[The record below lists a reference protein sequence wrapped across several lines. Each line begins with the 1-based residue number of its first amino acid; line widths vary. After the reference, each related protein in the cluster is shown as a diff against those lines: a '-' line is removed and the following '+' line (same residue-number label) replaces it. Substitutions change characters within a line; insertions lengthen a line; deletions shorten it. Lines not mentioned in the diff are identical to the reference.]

1 MTASTPES
9 TIEHNLTTDY
19 SYRALMGT
27 DIDLLP
33 DWETFFNSLTQ
44 LGPEER
50 RDRQDNI
57 YRMLRENGVTY
68 NIYGDPSGLNRP
80 WNLDIIPYFLSQR
93 DWKKVESGLVQRA
106 EILNLTLQDIYGE
119 QKLIKNGILPAEL
132 VYNHGGFLR
141 QCVGIRPL
149 HTRSL
154 VMYAADVTRSKD
166 GKLWVLNDRT
176 QAPSG
181 SGYALENRLA
191 MARVLPELFDGL
203 QVRHLSSY
211 FDTMRKSLLDI
222 APTKKQDTRVVI
234 LTPGSSNE
242 TYFEHSYLS
251 SYLGF
256 TLVQGNDLMV
266 KDNFVWLKTIGGL
279 EKVDVIL
286 RRVDDVFCDPLE
298 LREDS
303 QLGVPGLLQA
313 VRSGNVTIANPL
325 GAGILE
331 NPGFMPFL
339 HSVAK
344 YFLNED
350 LVLSNIASW
359 WCGQKKER
367 DYVLDNL
374 SSLVIKRI
382 YKGQESG
389 NAVDGA
395 ALNKA
400 EIETL
405 KQKIKSHPYLYVGQE
420 KVDIAHTPSLVND
433 NIESGTALFR
443 SFLVG
448 NDHAYTT
455 MPGGLTRTAQKENK
469 FVVSNQMGS
478 VSKDTWVIA
487 PEPENIDSFKSSKVD
502 TFTANEKRYITSRTA
517 ENLFWVGRNAE
528 RVLGNARFIRNVLQ
542 SSMEGNR
549 HHQNELEAERYLLEA
564 VTHYTATYPGFLEE
578 EKDEAEKKFRYPWGE
593 LKYVLFDDSKPGS
606 LLYNFNLFCRGVYS
620 ERDHWSTD
628 TWRLIWNMEEVMN
641 STSLHLSH
649 IKAISVLDTLITSMV
664 AFIGLNGE
672 SISREQGWIMMDTGR
687 KLERSLLL
695 ISMLRNTVIEQYEG
709 SVSYN
714 LYEALLKSNEALVNY
729 RYKYKR
735 PLEHSLVLELMLLD
749 TNNPRSLI
757 YQLERLK
764 TYLSKLPKIG
774 QEATLSV
781 HEKIIFEA
789 HAALLLAGK
798 ETYTDLRRKTNRYEK
813 LDELLSHI
821 YDLLS
826 EITPVISKTYFTHV
840 SRQKQLFIVESF

>member
-1 MTASTPES
+1 MTANTPGA
-9 TIEHNLTTDY
+9 TIDNNYTTDH
-19 SYRALMGT
+19 SYREFMGT
-27 DIDLLP
+27 DTDLLP
-33 DWETFFNSLTQ
+33 DWQTFFSSLAQ

-50 RDRQDNI
+50 REREQNI

-80 WNLDIIPYFLSQR
+80 WNLDIIPYFLSRR
-93 DWKKVESGLVQRA
+93 DWQKVETGLVQRA
-106 EILNLTLQDIYGE
+106 EILNLALQDIYGE

-132 VYNHGGFLR
+132 VYGHGGFLR
-141 QCVGIRPL
+141 QCVGIRPI
-149 HTRSL
+149 HPRSL
-154 VMYAADVTRSKD
+154 VLYAADMARSKD

-191 MARVLPELFDGL
+191 MARIVPELFSGL
-203 QVRHLSSY
+203 QVRHLSSF
-211 FDTMRKSLLDI
+211 FDTMRKSLYDF
-222 APTKKQDTRVVI
+222 APFRKQDTRIVI

-256 TLVQGNDLMV
+256 ALVQGNDLMV

-303 QLGVPGLLQA
+303 QLGIPGLLQA

-331 NPGFMPFL
+331 NPGLMPFL
-339 HSVAK
+339 HAVAK

-359 WCGQKKER
+359 WCGQEKER
-367 DYVLDNL
+367 NHVLENI
-374 SSLVIKRI
+374 SSLVIKKI
-382 YKGQESG
+382 WKGLESS
-389 NAVDGA
+389 NSIDGG
-395 ALNKA
+395 ALSTA
-400 EIETL
+400 ELETL
-405 KQKIKSHPYLYVGQE
+405 KQQIKAHPYLYVGQE
-420 KVDIAHTPSLVND
+420 KVDIAHTPSLVNG

-448 NDHAYTT
+448 NEQGYTT

-469 FVVSNQMGS
+469 FIVSNQMGS

-487 PEPENIDSFKSSKVD
+487 PEPENIDSFKAAKTETSI
-502 TFTANEKRYITSRTA
+502 TTEKRYITSRTA

-564 VTHYTATYPGFLEE
+564 ITHYTATYPGFLEE
-578 EKDEAEKKFRYPWGE
+578 EEEEAAKKFRYPWSE
-593 LKYVLFDDSKPGS
+593 LKYVLFDGSRPGS

-628 TWRLIWNMEEVMN
+628 TWRLIWNMEEDMN
-641 STSLHLSH
+641 NTSLHLSH
-649 IKAISVLDTLITSMV
+649 IKARSVLDSLITSMV

-672 SISREQGWIMMDTGR
+672 SISREQGWVIMDIGR

-695 ISMLRNTVIEQYEG
+695 ISMLRNTVVDKHED
-709 SVSYN
+709 SVDYN
-714 LYEALLKSNEALVNY
+714 LYESLLKSNEALVNY

-749 TNNPRSLI
+749 SNNPRSLI

-764 TYLSKLPKIG
+764 TYLGKLPRM
-774 QEATLSV
+774 QQDPTLPA

-798 ETYTDLRRKTNRYEK
+798 ETFTRLHKKTNQYRD
-813 LDELLSHI
+813 LDDLLSHI
-821 YDLLS
+821 YELLS
-826 EITPVISKTYFTHV
+826 QITPVISKTYFTHV
-840 SRQKQLFIVESF
+840 LGQKQLFTVESF